1 MATRKPGFLYPSVAI
16 KAHSSVHLH
25 LDAYAEARHLTLGQA
40 INTILGDWADALDGK
55 PSPFGSSILLGG
67 ATASAGMSEETR
79 QQEERQA
86 QEARAREERVANS
99 ASQWT

>member
-40 INTILGDWADALDGK
+40 INTILEIGQMRWMASRALSGQA
-55 PSPFGSSILLGG
+55 SS
-67 ATASAGMSEETR
+67 SAGPPPR
-79 QQEERQA
+79 LA
-86 QEARAREERVANS
+86 
-99 ASQWT
+99 